1 MSVFYKEI
9 RRWWGQA
16 IVITLAVMVSG
27 CAARPYK
34 MTNFFTSKAMN
45 EMQEKRMAVIPF
57 KNLSPIPEATD
68 LLTDEFN
75 LQLGKLGKFRLI
87 ERIRIQELFKEQDLD
102 PERIDEATAVKIGKM
117 LGANAIILGTVT
129 TYYPYK
135 YKEKKEAEEKEKK
148 ELERARIEAAGAP
161 KTVVIIEQQ
170 PEKQPVFVPPGQQK
184 DKEKGWEKDKDK
196 EKEKD
201 KEKDKDKDKDK
212 KKEETEV
219 KKDEGNPWVA
229 LAIVGGIILTA
240 GILFFALSPKPTA
253 EIGISV
259 RMVNVETGEQL
270 WQAKETFK
278 GNDPR
283 IQALVDPQ
291 DRDKL
296 VKDVEFLSQT
306 LCREFALTIEK

>member
-34 MTNFFTSKAMN
+34 MTNFFTSKAIN
-45 EMQEKRMAVIPF
+45 DLREKRVAVIPF

-68 LLTDEFN
+68 MLTDEFN

-87 ERIRIQELFKEQDLD
+87 ERISIQELFKEQDLD

-184 DKEKGWEKDKDK
+184 EKQRGWEKDKDK

>member
-1 MSVFYKEI
+1 M
-9 RRWWGQA
+9 
-16 IVITLAVMVSG
+16 
-27 CAARPYK
+27 
-34 MTNFFTSKAMN
+34 
-45 EMQEKRMAVIPF
+45 
-57 KNLSPIPEATD
+57 
-68 LLTDEFN
+68 
-75 LQLGKLGKFRLI
+75 
-87 ERIRIQELFKEQDLD
+87 
-102 PERIDEATAVKIGKM
+102 
-117 LGANAIILGTVT
+117 
-129 TYYPYK
+129 
-135 YKEKKEAEEKEKK
+135 
-148 ELERARIEAAGAP
+148 
-161 KTVVIIEQQ
+161 IIEQQ